1 MKQSLLKKTLCLVL
15 SIMAF
20 TGRLSATDYFVDVAD
35 FFSPSTLTI
44 SVGDTVTWTNVDD
57 FDFPHSTSSNTG
69 LWNVTLPG
77 YGDSYTRVFSSAGS
91 FPYHD
96 NGGSGTGTITVTAPN
111 TPPSVT
117 ITNPVAGA
125 TFTAP
130 AAFNVRASATDSGSV
145 ASVQFFVDSTSI
157 GTDTV
162 ANPYSATTPALFAGG
177 YTLYAVAT
185 DNLGLKATNSISIS
199 VTNPIISLSGF
210 KISSGQFQ
218 FNIAGL
224 VTGKTNYV
232 QASTNLTSWTSLRT
246 NVASASTASFTN
258 TQPATLNAQF
268 YRVTQLP

>member
-1 MKQSLLKKTLCLVL
+1 MKQGLVKTTLSLVL
-15 SIMAF
+15 SLMAF

-44 SVGDTVTWTNVDD
+44 NVNDTVTWTNVDD

-77 YGDSYTRVFSSAGS
+77 YGDFYTRVFSSAGS

-96 NGGSGTGTITVTAPN
+96 NGGSGTGTITVIAPN
-111 TPPSVT
+111 TAPSVT

-130 AAFNVRASATDSGSV
+130 ATFNVRASATDGGSV
-145 ASVQFFVDSTSI
+145 ASVQFFVDSNSI

-162 ANPYSATTPALFAGG
+162 ANPYSATTPALFAGS
-177 YTLYAVAT
+177 YTLFAVAT

-210 KISSGQFQ
+210 KMTNGLFQ
-218 FNIAGL
+218 FNIVGL
-224 VTGKTNYV
+224 VAGKTNLV
-232 QASTNLTSWTSLRT
+232 EVSTNLTSWSSVRT
-246 NVASASTASFTN
+246 NLASASTSSYTN
-258 TQPATLNAQF
+258 VLPGPLTKQF
-268 YRVTQLP
+268 FRVRQLP